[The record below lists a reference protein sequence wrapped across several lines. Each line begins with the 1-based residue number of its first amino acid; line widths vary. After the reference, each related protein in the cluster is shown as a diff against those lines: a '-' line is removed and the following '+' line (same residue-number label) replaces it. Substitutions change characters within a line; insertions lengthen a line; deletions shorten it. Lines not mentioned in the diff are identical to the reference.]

1 MSSEKKRT
9 MRGDDDEGGEYF
21 QFLAFR
27 WDVTKAHQIART
39 LPIRRLDAEPWFGL
53 LGAIRLNE
61 RHVLYADLE
70 RPLILVRIREADGAA
85 LIIDGW
91 HRLARAQREG
101 VKDLPAVL
109 LDENQELEVRI
120 FGGVKPL

>member
-1 MSSEKKRT
+1 
-9 MRGDDDEGGEYF
+9 MRSDDEGGEYF

-27 WDVTKAHQIART
+27 WDVTKAQQIART
-39 LPIRRLDAEPWFGL
+39 LPICRLDPQPWFRL

-61 RHVLYADLE
+61 NHVPQADLE
-70 RPLILVRIREADGAA
+70 RPLILVRIREADGAT

-120 FGGVKPL
+120 FGGVNPL